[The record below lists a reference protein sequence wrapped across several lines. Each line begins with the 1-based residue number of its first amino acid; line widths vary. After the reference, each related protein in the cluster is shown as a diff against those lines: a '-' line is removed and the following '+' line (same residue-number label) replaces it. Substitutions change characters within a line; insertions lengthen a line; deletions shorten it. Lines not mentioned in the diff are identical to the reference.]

1 MKDYL
6 IEKMITLKARYA
18 EVNRILAEEA
28 VDKEPSLLQNY
39 LKSYQL
45 LKNQFHFLLN
55 MKK

>member
-28 VDKEPSLLQNY
+28 ADKEPSFIAKLSKEL
-39 LKSYQL
+39 SVIE
-45 LKNQFHFLLN
+45 
-55 MKK
+55 

>member
-28 VDKEPSLLQNY
+28 ADKEPSFIANY